1 MVRTTCQATCLNGRP
16 CSHRAQVGM
25 NYCGK
30 HIPREDRVEEET
42 EDTEESV
49 GESRLATMAA
59 VEAADR
65 LAMARTRAEERIES
79 EMMRERA
86 NTERIAYEA
95 LEAIGIPRSERQD
108 GVVSQE
114 SLGNIVRI
122 MMTRGVREILGKEVV
137 RTLLERDGMR
147 ISPYTRE
154 DILAIARQRRGRARR
169 AATRAAREVERE
181 VEREAARART
191 RGMVMDVDEARVTRT
206 YNRLALPLKSYEK
219 SVKVECEECEE
230 CDDTCPICLEE
241 IKGEKVVCSNGH
253 AVCEKHIIESIT
265 ANKGLGNSVLKCSI
279 CRSQILTSQVSYACN
294 ALLDIV
300 CNKSRGW
307 NISDWNIMK
316 HSVKNSEK
324 SKG

>member
-1 MVRTTCQATCLNGRP
+1 MTRGTCQATCLNGRP

-30 HIPREDRVEEET
+30 HIPREDRVVEET

-49 GESRLATMAA
+49 RESRLAA
-59 VEAADR
+59 VETTGR
-65 LAMARTRAEERIES
+65 LTVAMTRAEERRES

-86 NTERIAYEA
+86 NAERIAYEA
-95 LEAIGIPRSERQD
+95 LEAIGIPRSERLD

-114 SLGNIVRI
+114 SLGTIVRN
-122 MMTRGVREILGKEVV
+122 MMTRGVRERLGQEVV
-137 RTLLERDGMR
+137 RTVLERDGMR

-154 DILAIARQRRGRARR
+154 DILAM
-169 AATRAAREVERE
+169 ARERA
-181 VEREAARART
+181 REAARARAEA
-191 RGMVMDVDEARVTRT
+191 RIEAARAARAGAMAMNVDEARVPIMT
-206 YNRLALPLKSYEK
+206 NRLALPLKSYEK

-265 ANKGLGNSVLKCSI
+265 ANKGLRNSVLKCSI
-279 CRSQILTSQVSYACN
+279 CRNQISTSQVSYACN

-300 CNKSRGW
+300 CNKSKGW
-307 NISDWNIMK
+307 DISDWNIMK
-316 HSVKNSEK
+316 RSVKNSEK
-324 SKG
+324 SKA

>member
-1 MVRTTCQATCLNGRP
+1 MTRGRCQATCLNGQA
-16 CSHRAQVGM
+16 CSHRAQQGRS
-25 NYCGK
+25 YCGK

-59 VEAADR
+59 VETAGR

-86 NTERIAYEA
+86 NAERIAYEA
-95 LEAIGIPRSERQD
+95 LEVIGIPRSERLD

-114 SLGNIVRI
+114 SLGTIVRN
-122 MMTRGVREILGKEVV
+122 MMTRGVRERLGQEVV
-137 RTLLERDGMR
+137 RTVLERDGMR

-154 DILAIARQRRGRARR
+154 DILAIARMRA
-169 AATRAAREVERE
+169 
-181 VEREAARART
+181 REAARARAAANLEAARAARART
-191 RGMVMDVDEARVTRT
+191 GGMVMDVDEARVPIMRT
-206 YNRLALPLKSYEK
+206 RLALPLKSYEK

-253 AVCEKHIIESIT
+253 AVCEKHIIQSIT
-265 ANKGLGNSVLKCSI
+265 ANEGLNDSVLKCSV

-307 NISDWNIMK
+307 TISDWNIMK

-324 SKG
+324 SKA